1 MYTNFLDTPN
11 MKDDSVI
18 KEDGNSISNKT
29 EIVMVGGIASQV
41 SGNIIMLLQE
51 TQQIDVE
58 FYSQEL
64 SNQSISSVT
73 ISSENL

>member
-1 MYTNFLDTPN
+1 MYTNFLDIPN

-41 SGNIIMLLQE
+41 SGNIIILLQE

-73 ISSENL
+73 ISS

>member
-1 MYTNFLDTPN
+1 MYTNFLDLPN

-18 KEDGNSISNKT
+18 KEDGNSISSKT

-73 ISSENL
+73 ISS

>member
-1 MYTNFLDTPN
+1 MYTNFLDPPN

-73 ISSENL
+73 ISS

>member
-1 MYTNFLDTPN
+1 MYTNFLDPPN

-18 KEDGNSISNKT
+18 KEDGNSISSKT

-51 TQQIDVE
+51 TQQTDVE

-73 ISSENL
+73 ISS

>member
-1 MYTNFLDTPN
+1 MRCMYTNFLDTPN

-64 SNQSISSVT
+64 SNQSISPVT
-73 ISSENL
+73 ISS

>member
-1 MYTNFLDTPN
+1 MYTNFLDPPN

-18 KEDGNSISNKT
+18 KEDGNSISSKT

-41 SGNIIMLLQE
+41 SGSIIMLLQE

-64 SNQSISSVT
+64 SNQSISPVT
-73 ISSENL
+73 ISS

>member
-1 MYTNFLDTPN
+1 MYTNFLDPPN

-41 SGNIIMLLQE
+41 SGNMIMLLQE
-51 TQQIDVE
+51 TQQTDVE

-73 ISSENL
+73 ISS

>member
-1 MYTNFLDTPN
+1 MRCMYTNFLDPPN

-29 EIVMVGGIASQV
+29 EVVMVGG
-41 SGNIIMLLQE
+41 IMLLQE
-51 TQQIDVE
+51 T
-58 FYSQEL
+58 QEL

-73 ISSENL
+73 ISS

>member
-1 MYTNFLDTPN
+1 MYTNFLDPPN

-64 SNQSISSVT
+64 SNQSISPVT
-73 ISSENL
+73 ISS

>member
-29 EIVMVGGIASQV
+29 EVVMVGG
-41 SGNIIMLLQE
+41 IMLLQE
-51 TQQIDVE
+51 T
-58 FYSQEL
+58 QEL

-73 ISSENL
+73 ISS

>member
-1 MYTNFLDTPN
+1 MYTNFLDPPN

-29 EIVMVGGIASQV
+29 EVVMVGG
-41 SGNIIMLLQE
+41 IMLLQE
-51 TQQIDVE
+51 T
-58 FYSQEL
+58 QEL

-73 ISSENL
+73 ISS

>member
-29 EIVMVGGIASQV
+29 EKVMVGGIASQV
-41 SGNIIMLLQE
+41 SGNMIMLLQE
-51 TQQIDVE
+51 TQQTDVE

-73 ISSENL
+73 ISS

>member
-1 MYTNFLDTPN
+1 MYTNFLDPPN

-29 EIVMVGGIASQV
+29 EVVMVGGIASQV

-64 SNQSISSVT
+64 SNQSISPVT
-73 ISSENL
+73 ISS

>member
-64 SNQSISSVT
+64 SNQSISPVT
-73 ISSENL
+73 ISS

>member
-29 EIVMVGGIASQV
+29 EIVMVGGIASQA

-73 ISSENL
+73 ISS

>member
-18 KEDGNSISNKT
+18 KEDGNTISNKT

-41 SGNIIMLLQE
+41 SGNMIMLLQE
-51 TQQIDVE
+51 TQQTDVE

-73 ISSENL
+73 ISS

>member
-29 EIVMVGGIASQV
+29 EIVMVGGIVSQV

-51 TQQIDVE
+51 TQQTDVE

-73 ISSENL
+73 ISS

>member
-1 MYTNFLDTPN
+1 MYTNFLDPPN

-29 EIVMVGGIASQV
+29 EIVMVGGIVSQV

-51 TQQIDVE
+51 TQQTDVE

-73 ISSENL
+73 ISS

>member
-41 SGNIIMLLQE
+41 SGNMIMLLQE
-51 TQQIDVE
+51 TQQTDVE

-73 ISSENL
+73 ISS

>member
-1 MYTNFLDTPN
+1 MYTNFLDPPN

-18 KEDGNSISNKT
+18 KEDGNSISSKT

-41 SGNIIMLLQE
+41 SGSIIMLLQE

-73 ISSENL
+73 ISS

>member
-1 MYTNFLDTPN
+1 MYTNFLDIPN

-51 TQQIDVE
+51 TQQTDVE

-73 ISSENL
+73 ISS

>member
-1 MYTNFLDTPN
+1 MYTNFLDPPN

-29 EIVMVGGIASQV
+29 EVVMVGGI
-41 SGNIIMLLQE
+41 ILLQE
-51 TQQIDVE
+51 T
-58 FYSQEL
+58 QEL

-73 ISSENL
+73 ISS

>member
-73 ISSENL
+73 ISS

>member
-1 MYTNFLDTPN
+1 MYTNFLDPPN

-18 KEDGNSISNKT
+18 KKDGNSISNKT
-29 EIVMVGGIASQV
+29 EVVMVGGIASQV

-51 TQQIDVE
+51 TQQTDVE

-64 SNQSISSVT
+64 SNQSI
-73 ISSENL
+73 

>member
-18 KEDGNSISNKT
+18 KEDGNTISNKT

-73 ISSENL
+73 ISS

>member
-1 MYTNFLDTPN
+1 MYTNFLDPPN

-18 KEDGNSISNKT
+18 KEDGNTISNKT

-41 SGNIIMLLQE
+41 SGNMIMLLQE
-51 TQQIDVE
+51 TQQTDVE

-73 ISSENL
+73 ISS

>member
-1 MYTNFLDTPN
+1 MYTNFLDPPN

-51 TQQIDVE
+51 TQQTDVE

-73 ISSENL
+73 ISS

>member
-1 MYTNFLDTPN
+1 MYTNFLDPPN

-29 EIVMVGGIASQV
+29 EVVMVGGIASQV

-51 TQQIDVE
+51 TQQTDVE

-64 SNQSISSVT
+64 SNQSI
-73 ISSENL
+73 